1 MELEEKLVREEN
13 GAAAPAG
20 KRRRRLPGWG
30 KILLAVLLTLAVS
43 AGAWCLLLGRS
54 GLALMQGWLLA
65 KYAFVDTGADLD
77 AAADQALSALVS
89 GLGDRWSYYLD
100 EESYLQTQQ
109 RRANN
114 YVGVGVTVNAAE
126 REEGLLVLSVT
137 EGGPAQ
143 AAGVVAGDVIV
154 AVDGTD
160 ISGDMRGQGSELVT
174 GPEGTQVEL
183 TLLGADGST
192 RTVTCTRATLRNP
205 SASGQMLEDG
215 VGYVK
220 LSNFYSGA
228 ADSFRQEV
236 DALVEQGAQG
246 LIIDLRS
253 DPGGYIAELTDILD
267 YLLPEGVV
275 FRQHARWWFETKYE
289 ADASC
294 VELPIVTIVNADT
307 YSAAELLAAE
317 LKEFQGSPVVGER
330 TSGKGYSQVTF
341 PLSNGGGMGISTA
354 TYCTGEGNSLIG
366 VGIVPDVEVA
376 LTGPEDNQLQAAVE
390 LLLEQL

>member
-43 AGAWCLLLGRS
+43 AGAWCLLLGRG
-54 GLALMQGWLLA
+54 GLALVQGWLLA
-65 KYAFVDTGADLD
+65 KYAFVDTEADLD

-114 YVGVGVTVNAAE
+114 YVGVGVTVNAAQ

-154 AVDGTD
+154 AVDGAD

-174 GPEGTQVEL
+174 GPEGTQVAL

-228 ADSFRQEV
+228 AESFRQEV

-275 FRQHARWWFETKYE
+275 FRQHARWGSETAYE
-289 ADASC
+289 SDDSC
-294 VELPIVTIVNADT
+294 VDLPVVTIVNADS

-341 PLSNGGGMGISTA
+341 PLVNGGGMGLSTA

-376 LTGPEDNQLQAAVE
+376 LTGPEDDQLQAAID
-390 LLLEQL
+390 LLLEEL

>member
-1 MELEEKLVREEN
+1 MEEQTVQPMEGQTVQRIE
-13 GAAAPAG
+13 
-20 KRRRRLPGWG
+20 KRRWMPGWA
-30 KILLAVLLTLAVS
+30 KILIAVVLTLALS
-43 AGAWCLLLGRS
+43 TAGWCLLLGQN
-54 GLALMQGWLLA
+54 GMALVEGWLLA
-65 KYAFVDTGADLD
+65 RFAFVDTQADLD
-77 AAADQALSALVS
+77 GAADQALSGLVS

-183 TLLGADGST
+183 TLLGEDGTT
-192 RTVTCTRATLRNP
+192 RTVTCTRATLRTP
-205 SASGQMLEDG
+205 SATGELLEGG
-215 VGYVK
+215 VGYVQ

-228 ADSFRQEV
+228 ADSFREEV

-253 DPGGYIAELTDILD
+253 NPGGYISELTAILD
-267 YLLPEGVV
+267 YLLPEGPV
-275 FRQHARWWFETKYE
+275 FQQNPRWGTQSVYQSG
-289 ADASC
+289 ADC
-294 VELPIVTIVNADT
+294 IDLPMVTLVNADT

-317 LKEFQGSPVVGER
+317 LKEFQGYPVVGVR
-330 TSGKGYSQVTF
+330 TSGKGYSQITF
-341 PLSNGGGMGISTA
+341 PLINGGGLGLSTA

-366 VGIVPDVEVA
+366 VGIIPDVE
-376 LTGPEDNQLQAAVE
+376 LELSGEEDNQLQAAME
-390 LLLEQL
+390 LLEEQI